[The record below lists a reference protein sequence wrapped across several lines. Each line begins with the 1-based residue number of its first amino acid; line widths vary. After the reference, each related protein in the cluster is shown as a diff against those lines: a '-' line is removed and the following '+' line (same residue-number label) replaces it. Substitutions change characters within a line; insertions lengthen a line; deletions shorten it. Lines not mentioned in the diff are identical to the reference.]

1 MMNEQQALDMIEL
14 LTEISQKLDGL
25 EAVTV
30 NLQWI
35 LAAVMF
41 VAGFLPLITFFI
53 GKGEK

>member
-14 LTEISQKLDGL
+14 LSEISQKLDGL

-30 NLQWI
+30 NLQFI

>member
-1 MMNEQQALDMIEL
+1 MTEQQAQEIIDL

>member
-1 MMNEQQALDMIEL
+1 MMNEQQALEMIEL
-14 LTEISQKLDGL
+14 LSEISQKLDGL

-30 NLQWI
+30 NLQFI